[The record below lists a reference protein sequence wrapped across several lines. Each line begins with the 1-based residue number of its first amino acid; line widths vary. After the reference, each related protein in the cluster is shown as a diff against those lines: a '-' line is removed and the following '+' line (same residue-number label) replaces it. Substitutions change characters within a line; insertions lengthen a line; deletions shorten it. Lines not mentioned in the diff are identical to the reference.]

1 MIRKLPTTQRERVNG
16 GKQDAIVSCDTSK
29 EKNDGENQGDD
40 KRTDET
46 DYSAMDAEFVN
57 SNLDNDNAE
66 QESSLPRQILM
77 GDKDKFDSGKI
88 GSPDNDN
95 QRVEKAYA
103 KMKKRLRL
111 RPTANPDYSSAVVP
125 DSDDDVA
132 DFSRAKQVPTF
143 MEASCYSD

>member
-1 MIRKLPTTQRERVNG
+1 MIRKLPTTQRERGNG
-16 GKQDAIVSCDTSK
+16 GEQDAIVSCDTIK
-29 EKNDGENQGDD
+29 EKNDGKNQGDD

-46 DYSAMDAEFVN
+46 DMDAEFVN

-66 QESSLPRQILM
+66 QESILPRQILI

-88 GSPDNDN
+88 GSPDNGN
-95 QRVEKAYA
+95 QRVEKAHA
-103 KMKKRLRL
+103 KMRKRLRL
-111 RPTANPDYSSAVVP
+111 RPTAVVPDYSSAVVP

-132 DFSRAKQVPTF
+132 DFSRAKHVPTF